1 MLYASDVSLS
11 LSYCLRAGHSKAA
24 ISGAI
29 GANLV
34 VRMGALASGTEIVT
48 LGSRPA
54 AAHSMPIPNKHIVAL
69 PATPSAKVAELRVYP
84 IKSCASGSSQDTLV
98 IDNLGP
104 QHDRCLMVCQRPHW
118 NRNSASN
125 AFEWQDSWG
134 AVTPRTPKENSA
146 TKQKID
152 GSSLLLVHVTVHP
165 DATMTISSRN
175 ASRPMP
181 DLRVAAQP
189 PPDAPLIENVSSRTP
204 RLPLHALR

>member
-11 LSYCLRAGHSKAA
+11 LSYCLRSGHSKAA

-34 VRMGALASGTEIVT
+34 VRMGALASATEIVT
-48 LGSRPA
+48 PGSRPA

-69 PATPSAKVAELRVYP
+69 PATPAAKVAELRVYP
-84 IKSCASGSSQDTLV
+84 IKSSASGSSQDTLV